1 MTPPAPAGR
10 STLDL
15 IAWLKNYAQAKI
27 NSRLADERRSIQPN
41 VLLDFGDRGLFGLV
55 IAVSKGGFGASHAE
69 AALIMQQLAA
79 IDTSLAAMVGIHN
92 ALGLTILDSFDGID
106 IRPFAEGRKILALA
120 VSEKGAGS
128 NPRAIETIARRNA
141 NGWTLSG
148 QKSWIGLA
156 GWAAALVV
164 LAREFDGEKELGL
177 RCFFVR
183 TDQIGICI
191 GDEAMTMG
199 VRAIVQNEIIFTD
212 VLLAPESA
220 LGEAG
225 TGFTTIRKAF
235 QMGRLF
241 IGAASIG
248 VMKRC
253 FQSAAHFAAHRLI
266 SGRKL
271 IEFPITRQHLFTI
284 DKYIDISE
292 ALVRVALT
300 NADGADRSKNDMLFG
315 IIKALIPELAWL
327 VADRAMQMLG
337 ARGYVESNGVAQ
349 VLRDTRLF
357 RIFEG
362 PTETIEAFIGAAV
375 NARGEDLRSAFAEY
389 YKAPELLVTIMEAV
403 EAANK
408 AATNSDEA
416 EIVAAQAG
424 RAVAWAAAL
433 GAVKLLNA
441 RPSTITFAS
450 ERFKL
455 AIEEI
460 SSGAGRIALDA
471 EEIRNRCLEF
481 DSQAAD
487 IRQNETFYSWQ
498 RDPLTHADA
507 GNATRPATSSRL
519 LTSGAPSEPL
529 DDRPVL
535 PLNNIIQPLAGQP
548 LLHLP
553 LLVTNPVETWIADW
567 LNEHAAYAS
576 KGDTGVSLTS
586 LGLDSI
592 KLLTFS
598 LDFEKHFGL
607 QLDERDIYS
616 TETISEMARRLNTL
630 SSKASNPAAAAP
642 RPVAVRSNAPS
653 CEEFTS
659 SLRDGE
665 VIPFLTGAAAGLDFR
680 RRGILGLFG
689 VDAHRRFFSPGIDV
703 GILNGSGR
711 RGLLFSHDGD
721 DTAGPSA
728 AIFSV
733 NHYLGLNRHPEVIKA
748 AIEASRQYGTGAGTS
763 PVSGGFSDVHIKLER
778 ELTKFVGVE
787 AGILMPTGFTAN
799 LAAIVA
805 MVGRGKPVILDEA
818 CHASIFEG
826 CRLAGANITTIPHN
840 DLVRLDAVLR
850 TTGAELVVM
859 ESIYSMGEEDGDLA
873 GILKAVKRHGARL
886 MVDESHSFGLYG
898 SAGAGFCERVG
909 LIGQV
914 DLYMTTLSKS
924 AASIGGFLGGSA
936 ALINWIR
943 YSSRSY
949 LFQATIPPAAAAA
962 ALMALR
968 LIESS
973 EGDELRRRLWQNTDY
988 FRSGLI
994 DAGFDVKGTSPIV
1007 AVHAQ
1012 SACSAFRLVKA
1023 LRNKG
1028 VFTPAVTYPAVAR
1041 NDSRLRF
1048 TISAH
1053 HEREDLDQAIKAL
1066 IDVRLENLQSVEK
1079 PLNLGKTTLSVM
1091 TSQSERWRFFK
1102 EKLSKA
1108 SDSAN
1113 WQLELKAGSFEVT
1126 DRSLGTSVSFVDRNA
1141 RFNALDIEANDIL
1154 CAVLRREID
1163 IFGSLDLFADVL
1175 AAAS

>member
-1 MTPPAPAGR
+1 MTPPAPPGR

-15 IAWLKNYAQAKI
+15 IAWLKNYAQARI

-55 IAVSKGGFGASHAE
+55 VAVSKGGFGATHAE

-92 ALGLTILDSFDGID
+92 ALGLTILDSFESID
-106 IRPFAEGRKILALA
+106 IRPFAEGRKILSLA
-120 VSEKGAGS
+120 VSEKAAGS
-128 NPRAIETIARRNA
+128 NPRAIETTARRNA
-141 NGWTLSG
+141 DGWTLSG

-183 TDQIGICI
+183 TDQTGVCI

-199 VRAIVQNEIIFTD
+199 VRAIVQNEIIFKD
-212 VLLAPESA
+212 VQLAPESA
-220 LGEAG
+220 LGKAG
-225 TGFTTIRKAF
+225 TGFATIRKAF

-253 FQSAAHFAAHRLI
+253 FQSAAHFASNRLI

-271 IEFPITRQHLFTI
+271 IEFPVTRQHLFTI
-284 DKYIDISE
+284 DKYIDVSE
-292 ALVRVALT
+292 ALVRLALT
-300 NADGADRSKNDMLFG
+300 NADSADRLKNDMLFG

-337 ARGYVESNGVAQ
+337 ARGYVESSGIAQ

-408 AATNSDEA
+408 AATNSDET

-424 RAVAWAAAL
+424 RAVAWAAGL

-460 SSGAGRIALDA
+460 SSGAGRIALDT
-471 EEIRNRCLEF
+471 EEIRKRCLEF

-498 RDPLTHADA
+498 RDPLTYADA
-507 GNATRPATSSRL
+507 ENATRPATSSRL
-519 LTSGAPSEPL
+519 LTSGTPSEPL
-529 DDRPVL
+529 GARTVL
-535 PLNNIIQPLAGQP
+535 LLNNSIQQAAGQP

-553 LLVTNPVETWIADW
+553 LLVTNPIETWIADW

-576 KGDTGVSLTS
+576 RGDTGVSLAS

-630 SSKASNPAAAAP
+630 SSKAPNPAAVP

-665 VIPFLTGAAAGLDFR
+665 VIPFLTGVAAGLDFR

-721 DTAGPSA
+721 TAGPAA

-748 AIEASRQYGTGAGTS
+748 AIEASQQYGTGAGTS

-799 LAAIVA
+799 LAGIVA

-826 CRLAGANITTIPHN
+826 CRLAGANVTTIPHN
-840 DLVRLDAVLR
+840 DLVRLDSVLR
-850 TTGAELVVM
+850 STGAELVVM
-859 ESIYSMGEEDGDLA
+859 ESIYSMGEENGDVA
-873 GILKAVKRHGARL
+873 GILNTVRRHGARL

-898 SAGAGFCERVG
+898 SAGAGFCEQAG

-949 LFQATIPPAAAAA
+949 LFQATVPPAAAAA
-962 ALMALR
+962 ALAALR
-968 LIESS
+968 LIRSS
-973 EGDELRRRLWQNTDY
+973 EGDNLRRRLWQNTGY

-994 DAGFDVKGTSPIV
+994 DAGFDVKGTSSIV
-1007 AVHAQ
+1007 AVHAD
-1012 SACSAFRLVKA
+1012 SACSAFEFVKG
-1023 LRNKG
+1023 LRGKG
-1028 VFTPAVTYPAVAR
+1028 IFTPAVTYPAVPR

-1053 HEREDLDQAIKAL
+1053 HEREDLDQAIRAL
-1066 IDVRLENLQSVEK
+1066 IEVRSENLKSVAE
-1079 PLNLGKTTLSVM
+1079 PVNPAKTTSNV
-1091 TSQSERWRFFK
+1091 TTYQPERWRFFK
-1102 EKLSKA
+1102 EKLLKF
-1108 SDSAN
+1108 SDSEQ
-1113 WQLELKAGSFEVT
+1113 WQVELKGSSFEVT
-1126 DRSLGTSVSFVDRNA
+1126 DPSLGASVAFIDRNT
-1141 RFNALDIEANDIL
+1141 RPNAPTIDASELL
-1154 CAVLRREID
+1154 CAVLRKEID
-1163 IFGSLDLFADVL
+1163 VFGSLDLFADVL